1 MVLRSHPNARA
12 AGEIIPLHSSSA
24 PMICSGVYF
33 LYGVVASR
41 FVSSVMLS
49 FFGGATDG
57 CGSDPSMPFLRV
69 LGRSFAGQAVKLG
82 QVLRCKAL
90 VPRVF
95 ADPRGEP
102 RK

>member
-1 MVLRSHPNARA
+1 
-12 AGEIIPLHSSSA
+12 
-24 PMICSGVYF
+24 MICSGVYF

-82 QVLRCKAL
+82 QVLGCKAL
-90 VPRVF
+90 MARVL
-95 ADPRGEP
+95 ANPPAKP
-102 RK
+102 RKQLRLDRPRQGLPGRLGTA